1 MKSKV
6 PVPGT
11 TISPFTAMLPDQKT
25 KALAALKRLDGLSMK
40 VRQMIEGDEYCA
52 EILRN
57 VLAMKGHL
65 DHVQARILES
75 HMKTCAPKKLLAE
88 KDKDA
93 FVEELLKV
101 FGLSTR

>member
-1 MKSKV
+1 
-6 PVPGT
+6 
-11 TISPFTAMLPDQKT
+11 MLPDQKI
-25 KALAALKRLDGLSMK
+25 KALAALKRLDGLSNAVHKML
-40 VRQMIEGDEYCA
+40 EEDAYCP

-75 HMKTCAPKKLLAE
+75 HMKTCAPKKLASE
-88 KDKDA
+88 NDKDA